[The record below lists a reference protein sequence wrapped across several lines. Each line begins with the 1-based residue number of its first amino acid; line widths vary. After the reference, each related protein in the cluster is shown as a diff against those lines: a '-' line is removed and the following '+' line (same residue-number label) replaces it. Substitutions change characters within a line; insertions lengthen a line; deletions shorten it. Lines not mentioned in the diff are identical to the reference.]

1 MELKYTRTGDYELS
15 NLTLNN
21 NEKETINKYGML
33 RLDYL
38 KAHKKALYTTLLMK
52 DELTNH
58 LISVSKDAE
67 NLLINLMESYKKTD
81 EKLSE
86 KNKETNQIE
95 WAKIMNNYKI
105 TAEKIIL
112 NELIYTENVWVR
124 THILCLASTEFVLPY
139 KFYIGIPIP
148 LNF

>member
-1 MELKYTRTGDYELS
+1 MELKYTRNGDYELP

-21 NEKETINKYGML
+21 NEKGTINKYGML

-58 LISVSKDAE
+58 LVSVSKNAE
-67 NLLINLMESYKKTD
+67 NLLNNLIESYKKSD

-86 KNKETNQIE
+86 KSKEINQLK
-95 WAKIMNNYKI
+95 WVKLMNNYKDTEEEI
-105 TAEKIIL
+105 NLKK
-112 NELIYTENVWVR
+112 LIYTENM
-124 THILCLASTEFVLPY
+124 
-139 KFYIGIPIP
+139 
-148 LNF
+148 

>member
-1 MELKYTRTGDYELS
+1 MELKYTRTGDYELP

-21 NEKETINKYGML
+21 NEKGTINKYGML

-67 NLLINLMESYKKTD
+67 NLLNNLMESYKRLD

-86 KNKETNQIE
+86 KSKEINQFE
-95 WAKIMNNYKI
+95 WVKLMNNYKN
-105 TAEKIIL
+105 TAEEIK
-112 NELIYTENVWVR
+112 NHVEKTFN
-124 THILCLASTEFVLPY
+124 
-139 KFYIGIPIP
+139 K
-148 LNF
+148 